1 MEFEQVACVHIDVKF
16 VSTNH
21 VPCRCNNKLCHND
34 DIECVHQ
41 QRNPK
46 QWVSGIMPTAAREQ
60 KRRGSAPVGFGEA
73 GRLPQPGRQIV
84 GAKTEDK
91 PPTAKAE

>member
-1 MEFEQVACVHIDVKF
+1 MFGD
-16 VSTNH
+16 
-21 VPCRCNNKLCHND
+21 RNKLCHNVGL
-34 DIECVHQ
+34 ECVHQ
-41 QRNPK
+41 QRNPR

-60 KRRGSAPVGFGEA
+60 RRRGSAPVGFGEA

-91 PPTAKAE
+91 PPSAKAE